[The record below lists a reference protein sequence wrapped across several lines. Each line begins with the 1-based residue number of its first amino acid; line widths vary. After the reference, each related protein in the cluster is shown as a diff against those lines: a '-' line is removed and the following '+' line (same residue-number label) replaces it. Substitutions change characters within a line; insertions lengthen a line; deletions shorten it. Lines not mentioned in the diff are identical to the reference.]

1 MGDYLMSLIKANNIT
16 NTTGGIPTVKG
27 QRLIPTAWVNFNG
40 TVAGSVS
47 GTVAIRD
54 SEGVSSIGDLA
65 TGQYTINLSAAMSN
79 ADYAVTASAGASA
92 YRNMVTKWNGTPT
105 TTSFNVG
112 VLNVS
117 AGANY
122 EDDTQVSVIVM
133 GGQA

>member
-1 MGDYLMSLIKANNIT
+1 MSTVKANDLT
-16 NTTGGIPTVKG
+16 NVTGGIPTVKG

-40 TVAGSVS
+40 T

-54 SEGVSSIGDLA
+54 SENVSSIGDLA
-65 TGQYTINLSAAMSN
+65 TGIYTINLSAAMSN
-79 ADYAVTASAGASA
+79 ADYSVTASAGTSS

-112 VLNVS
+112 VLNVQ
-117 AGANY
+117 AGAY
-122 EDDTQVSVIVM
+122 EDDTQVSVVVL